1 MDHYPPLGRE
11 AYSRGR
17 WREDP
22 SKPKS
27 AEPATAPSGAL
38 PASAAA
44 AAPSGDAAPARAS
57 VLPAAVAARLHPRS
71 CPRSVLACAE
81 TTVETTNDRSSSD
94 RVLTPNEETRSEETR
109 LEVAHGA
116 CRCDTVRDAY
126 HWSLMGERLAPRLV
140 GIWRCFL
147 SRADASIIA
156 RSVAGGLPLPRA
168 VFRGVGAR
176 ARRRE
181 RGIVGRRPRRST
193 KARPLEVE
201 ESRLMLPP
209 LGSPG

>member
-1 MDHYPPLGRE
+1 MRTRPSADDRPLMSTQWITIRRWD
-11 AYSRGR
+11 ARPIRGR

-94 RVLTPNEETRSEETR
+94 RVLASNEETR

-126 HWSLMGERLAPRLV
+126 HWFPDGGAPGAATGRHLALLPLTCRRKHHCPVSCRRSSTSTCGVSRRGSSSETKGERDSWTPSPPLDESA
-140 GIWRCFL
+140 
-147 SRADASIIA
+147 AA
-156 RSVAGGLPLPRA
+156 RSG
-168 VFRGVGAR
+168 
-176 ARRRE
+176 RE
-181 RGIVGRRPRRST
+181 
-193 KARPLEVE
+193 
-201 ESRLMLPP
+201 
-209 LGSPG
+209 